1 MIIPPDTL
9 QPETLRSLIK
19 EFILRE
25 GTNYGLKEYTLEEKV
40 AQIQK
45 QLNKKEV
52 FIVFDP
58 EEETFNIVSK
68 DA

>member
-1 MIIPPDTL
+1 MIIPPETL
-9 QPETLRSLIK
+9 QVETLRALIR

-25 GTNYGLKEYTLEEKV
+25 GTDYGLKEYTLEEKI

-45 QLNKKEV
+45 QLNRKEV
-52 FIVFDP
+52 FIVFDV

>member
-1 MIIPPDTL
+1 MIIPPETL
-9 QPETLRSLIK
+9 QVETLRALIK

-25 GTNYGLKEYTLEEKV
+25 GTDYGLKEYTLEEKI

-45 QLNKKEV
+45 QLNRKEV
-52 FIVFDP
+52 FIVFDV

>member
-9 QPETLRSLIK
+9 QPETLRTLIK

-45 QLNKKEV
+45 QLNRKEV

>member
-45 QLNKKEV
+45 QLNRKEV

>member
-9 QPETLRSLIK
+9 QPETLRALIK

-45 QLNKKEV
+45 QLNRKEV
-52 FIVFDP
+52 FIVFDS

>member
-9 QPETLRSLIK
+9 QPETLRALIK